1 MDYFNG
7 ITNDDF
13 KAYFLKDLNCLDE
26 LTQFI
31 YPNEM
36 MEDNNVIDEHIMRC
50 QSILGDYIINVLSEN
65 DKITVE
71 KINELYEM
79 KNKQLNL
86 LFQPEMEFFYKKVKV
101 KIINL
106 G

>member
-50 QSILGDYIINVLSEN
+50 QSILVDYIINVLSEN
-65 DKITVE
+65 DKIAVQ
-71 KINELYEM
+71 KINEIYE
-79 KNKQLNL
+79 KKRKELDL
-86 LFQPEMEFFYKKVKV
+86 LLKPEMEFFYKKVKV
-101 KIINL
+101 NIIYL